1 MPPITIMVASNGPR
15 RRARPASWPA
25 ALAAAAGVAIA
36 AQVYN
41 PEMLEV
47 LVLMALSTAVPTPA
61 PIEARIAARLR
72 SFAGSMGVA
81 AIHLD
86 TGETIA
92 IAADERFPT
101 ASAIKTAVLVEVFHQ
116 IAAGRIGKDQLVTLT
131 DEVKVGGSG
140 VLHSLRAGA
149 QHSVADLLYL
159 MTALSDNTATNMLIA
174 LVGTRAVNDRMVA
187 YGLPHTR
194 LYRPTFRGG
203 HPDAFPEEERE
214 FGLGS
219 STPRETARLMERIAR
234 GKAVSKEASEEMAAI
249 LGKQQN
255 YDMIPRLLP
264 LDDEKVTYAGKS
276 GQDDEKLADAAGV
289 KGAVR
294 VDSGIVTTP
303 SGRYVIAIFARRA
316 KDARWTVDN
325 DALVTGAEVSKM
337 VFEHFTRG
345 R

>member
-1 MPPITIMVASNGPR
+1 MLEVLALMV
-15 RRARPASWPA
+15 
-25 ALAAAAGVAIA
+25 LAAAAA
-36 AQVYN
+36 
-41 PEMLEV
+41 PP
-47 LVLMALSTAVPTPA
+47 PTPV
-61 PIEARIAARLR
+61 EARITARLQ
-72 SFAGSMGVA
+72 SFAGAMGVA

-92 IAADERFPT
+92 VAADERFPT
-101 ASAIKTAVLVEVFHQ
+101 ASAIKTAVMVEVFHQ
-116 IAAGRIGKDQLVTLT
+116 VAGGRIRKDQLLTLT

-140 VLHSLRAGA
+140 VLHSLHAGG
-149 QHSVADLLYL
+149 QHSVGDLLFL
-159 MTALSDNTATNMLIA
+159 MIALSDNTATNMLIA
-174 LVGTRAVNDRMVA
+174 LVGTRAVNERMVA

-219 STPRETARLMERIAR
+219 STPRETARLMEVIAR
-234 GKAVSKEASEEMAAI
+234 GKAVSKEASEEMSAI

-264 LDDEKVTYAGKS
+264 IDDKVTYAGKS

-289 KGAVR
+289 KGAIR

-303 SGRYVIAIFARRA
+303 SGRYVLAIYARRT
-316 KDARWTVDN
+316 KDMRWTVDN
-325 DALVTGAEVSKM
+325 DANVTGAEVSRM

>member
-1 MPPITIMVASNGPR
+1 
-15 RRARPASWPA
+15 
-25 ALAAAAGVAIA
+25 
-36 AQVYN
+36 
-41 PEMLEV
+41 MLEV
-47 LVLMALSTAVPTPA
+47 LVLMALPA
-61 PIEARIAARLR
+61 SSPSPIEARIAARLS
-72 SFAGSMGVA
+72 SFAGRMGVA

-92 IAADERFPT
+92 VAADERFPT
-101 ASAIKTAVLVEVFHQ
+101 ASAIKTAVMVEVFQ
-116 IAAGRIGKDQLVTLT
+116 QMAAGRIRKDQLVTLT

-140 VLHSLRAGA
+140 VLHSLRAGG
-149 QHSVADLLYL
+149 QHSVGDLLYL
-159 MTALSDNTATNMLIA
+159 MIALSDNTATNMLIA

-187 YGLPHTR
+187 YGFPHTR

-219 STPRETARLMERIAR
+219 STPRETARLMETIAR

-249 LGKQQN
+249 LAKQQN

-264 LDDEKVTYAGKS
+264 LDDKVTYAGKS

-303 SGRYVIAIFARRA
+303 GGRYVIAIFARRV
-316 KDARWTVDN
+316 KDMRWTVDN

-337 VFEHFTRG
+337 VFDHFTRG

>member
-1 MPPITIMVASNGPR
+1 MLSLQSG
-15 RRARPASWPA
+15 
-25 ALAAAAGVAIA
+25 
-36 AQVYN
+36 
-41 PEMLEV
+41 MLEV
-47 LVLMALSTAVPTPA
+47 LALMAVAAAPPSPT
-61 PIEARIAARLR
+61 PIEARIAARLS
-72 SFAGSMGVA
+72 SFSGRLGVA

-92 IAADERFPT
+92 VAADERFPT
-101 ASAIKTAVLVEVFHQ
+101 ASAIKTAVMIEVFHQ
-116 IAAGRIGKDQLVTLT
+116 IAAGRIRKDQLLTLT

-140 VLHSLRAGA
+140 VLHSLRAGG
-149 QHSVADLLYL
+149 QHSVGDLVYL
-159 MTALSDNTATNMLIA
+159 MIALSDNTATNMLIA
-174 LVGTRAVNDRMVA
+174 LVGTRAVDDRMVA

-203 HPDAFPEEERE
+203 HPDVFPEEERE

-219 STPRETARLMERIAR
+219 STPRETARLLETIAR
-234 GKAVSKEASEEMAAI
+234 GKALSKEASEEMAAI
-249 LGKQQN
+249 LARQQN

-264 LDDEKVTYAGKS
+264 LDDKVTYAGKS

-303 SGRYVIAIFARRA
+303 GGRYVIAIFARRV
-316 KDARWTVDN
+316 KDMRWTVDN

-337 VFEHFTRG
+337 AFDHFTKAVTTR
-345 R
+345 